1 MLPLSKWAVSVLLGA
16 NGKIKLTAWTDTIKY
31 MGVYCKVRK
40 RIVVGM
46 LVIALAAALLGGAS
60 YAWFIADD
68 NVAGTIETGTL
79 AISAET
85 VEGMD
90 FSLDNLAPG
99 GETDVWAV
107 EFVNE
112 GSLDLYYRAKIEGSW
127 DDEELELEKILVR
140 WSDDENIA
148 SEYMEI
154 DGDWFIDEGIL
165 IADGGSETYYF
176 QFLFKEDAGND
187 YQSKTF
193 TATINVE
200 ATQKDH
206 QDVENIKWNN

>member
-1 MLPLSKWAVSVLLGA
+1 
-16 NGKIKLTAWTDTIKY
+16 